1 MKIKELAKK
10 VKEKVTQKEVI
21 VIAIIIVAFIIC
33 SFISIQVNAVKT
45 QKEEAEEEYNELY
58 SSYKQAKLS
67 LTEMQENYNKL
78 SKETKGYTDLT
89 EDEKKIIDEKI
100 TEVKKATEEEKEK
113 IKAEQEAEAKAK
125 AEEEARAKAEAEAKA
140 KAEKEAQE
148 QAKREAEA
156 HKYET
161 GITWEDI
168 ARDGHTGE
176 YCKFTGEVIQ
186 VINGASANQYR
197 VKIDNNYDK
206 IMLIEI
212 GKSQIASN
220 ILEGDTIS
228 FKGTSY
234 GNYTYTTVLGAKQ
247 TIPAVIVDEYSLN

>member
-10 VKEKVTQKEVI
+10 VKEKVTQKEFV
-21 VIAIIIVAFIIC
+21 VVAIIIALFILC
-33 SFISIQVNAVKT
+33 SFINIQVNAVKT
-45 QKEEAEEEYNELY
+45 QKEEAQEEYNSLY
-58 SSYKQAKLS
+58 SSYKQVKLS
-67 LTEMQENYNKL
+67 LTETQESYTKL
-78 SKETKGYTDLT
+78 SEETKKYTDLT

-100 TEVKKATEEEKEK
+100 SEVKKATEEEKEK
-113 IKAEQEAEAKAK
+113 IKAEQEAATKAK
-125 AEEEARAKAEAEAKA
+125 AEEKARAKKEAEEKA

-186 VINGASANQYR
+186 VMNGTSVNQYR
-197 VKIDNNYDK
+197 VKIDNDFDK